1 MYSAEEQEQLAF
13 GVRVANRRAELKM
26 SQDALA
32 NLTGVTKNTIHLIES
47 GKRDVRMSTVR
58 LLADGLK
65 CKVSYLMG
73 EDESSDDPAL
83 RDLAALLQSLPESK
97 RQIILANANSLA
109 TQLAS
114 I

>member
-32 NLTGVTKNTIHLIES
+32 SLTGVTKNTIHLIES

-73 EDESSDDPAL
+73 EDESPMDPAL
-83 RDLAALLQSLPESK
+83 RDLTAVLHTLPENK
-97 RQIILANANSLA
+97 RQIVLGNASLLAA
-109 TQLAS
+109 QLAS

>member
-32 NLTGVTKNTIHLIES
+32 NMTGVTKNTIHLIES

-73 EDESSDDPAL
+73 EDESPADPDL

-109 TQLAS
+109 SQLAS